1 MADEN
6 PSQHALRASQ
16 ADGPGEADAVLRQ
29 QPPVHPAGEPQQADG
44 SGTSAATPVD
54 LRKVDLMKHDPQ
66 QAEEHDTEE
75 IHTRHLDEDLR
86 EDLEEELPET
96 HRHFLVRTASA
107 AGARTGRVVHGTG
120 RRIRRATAA
129 EGAGESGLAKLI
141 ELHALNSFG
150 DMLITIA
157 LASTIFF
164 SVPTGEARGRVALYL
179 LITMAPFA
187 VLAPVVGPLLDRL
200 PHGRRA
206 AMAMSML
213 ARAVLAWTMAG
224 VISGGGIALY
234 PEALGVLVAS
244 KAYGVVR
251 SVVVPRL
258 LPHRLSL
265 VKANSRVT
273 LAGLLATGVAAGVG
287 GLLHLIGPGW
297 PLRGAFLVFVIGT
310 LMAFHLPHAVDSA
323 KGEQRAVLHAE
334 APTPGSHL
342 IHHRPPPVKASL
354 RTVGPSVVLALRAMS
369 AMKWL
374 VGFLVLFLAFL
385 LREEPIGGLR
395 PTVALGLVALAAG
408 TGNALG
414 SVLGSWLRTRGP
426 EATVTAMLL
435 LATCA
440 TAASAL
446 WYGVVTVIMIAG
458 TAGLAASLGKLALDA
473 LIQRDVPEAVRT
485 SAFARSETLMQLSWV
500 AGGAVGILL
509 PLNGELGLSVAAAV
523 VGLVLLW
530 TLRSL
535 FRVGLRRRPAAPRVA

>member
-1 MADEN
+1 M
-6 PSQHALRASQ
+6 
-16 ADGPGEADAVLRQ
+16 
-29 QPPVHPAGEPQQADG
+29 
-44 SGTSAATPVD
+44 
-54 LRKVDLMKHDPQ
+54 
-66 QAEEHDTEE
+66 AEEA
-75 IHTRHLDEDLR
+75 
-86 EDLEEELPET
+86 PEPR
-96 HRHFLVRTASA
+96 RHFLVRTASTVGLS
-107 AGARTGRVVHGTG
+107 AGKLVHGTG
-120 RRIRRATAA
+120 RRIRRATSA

-187 VLAPVVGPLLDRL
+187 LLAPVVGPLLDRL

-258 LPHRLSL
+258 LPSRLSL

-273 LAGLLATGVAAGVG
+273 LAGLLATGVAAAVG
-287 GLLHLIGPGW
+287 GALHLIGPGW

-310 LMAFHLPHAVDSA
+310 LMAFHLPHTVDSA
-323 KGEQRAVLHAE
+323 KGEQRAVLHADL
-334 APTPGSHL
+334 PGEGQGPHL
-342 IHHRPPPVKASL
+342 IHHRPPKVKASL

-369 AMKWL
+369 GMRWL
-374 VGFLVLFLAFL
+374 VGFLVFFLAFL
-385 LREEPIGGLR
+385 LRTDPIGGLQ
-395 PTVALGLVALAAG
+395 PTLALGLVALSAG

-440 TAASAL
+440 TAAAAL
-446 WYGVVTVIMIAG
+446 WYGVVTVVLVAG
-458 TAGLAASLGKLALDA
+458 VSGIAASLGKLALDA

-500 AGGAVGILL
+500 AGGGVGIVL
-509 PLNGELGLSVAAAV
+509 PLDGVLGLSIAAAV
-523 VGLVLLW
+523 VGLVLVW
-530 TLRSL
+530 TGHSLLRL
-535 FRVGLRRRPAAPRVA
+535 GLRRHPAAPRVA

>member
-1 MADEN
+1 M
-6 PSQHALRASQ
+6 
-16 ADGPGEADAVLRQ
+16 
-29 QPPVHPAGEPQQADG
+29 
-44 SGTSAATPVD
+44 
-54 LRKVDLMKHDPQ
+54 
-66 QAEEHDTEE
+66 
-75 IHTRHLDEDLR
+75 
-86 EDLEEELPET
+86 
-96 HRHFLVRTASA
+96 VRTASA

-120 RRIRRATAA
+120 RRIRKATSA

-150 DMLITIA
+150 DMLITVA

-164 SVPTGEARGRVALYL
+164 SVPTGEARGRVSLYL

-187 VLAPVVGPLLDRL
+187 LLAPVIGPLLDRL

-224 VISGGGIALY
+224 VITGGGLALY

-258 LPHRLSL
+258 LPSRLSL

-323 KGEQRAVLHAE
+323 KGEQRALLHSEMHAE
-334 APTPGSHL
+334 VHGEVHAEVHGGVHGARALEDARAP
-342 IHHRPPPVKASL
+342 KASL
-354 RTVGPSVVLALRAMS
+354 RTVGPSVILALRAMS
-369 AMKWL
+369 ALRWL
-374 VGFLVLFLAFL
+374 VGFLVMFLAFL
-385 LREEPIGGLR
+385 LRDEPIGGLR
-395 PTVALGLVALAAG
+395 PTLALGLVALAAG

-414 SVLGSWLRTRGP
+414 SVLGSWLRTRGS

-435 LATCA
+435 LATGA
-440 TAASAL
+440 TAAAAL
-446 WYGVVTVIMIAG
+446 WYGVVTVVLVAG
-458 TAGLAASLGKLALDA
+458 VAGVAASLGKLALDA

-485 SAFARSETLMQLSWV
+485 SAFARSETLLQLSWV

-509 PLNGELGLSVAAAV
+509 PLNGVLGLSVAAGV
-523 VGLVLLW
+523 VGLMLLW
-530 TLRSL
+530 TVRTL
-535 FRVGLRRRPAAPRVA
+535 FRVGLRRRPTAPRVA

>member
-1 MADEN
+1 M
-6 PSQHALRASQ
+6 
-16 ADGPGEADAVLRQ
+16 
-29 QPPVHPAGEPQQADG
+29 
-44 SGTSAATPVD
+44 
-54 LRKVDLMKHDPQ
+54 
-66 QAEEHDTEE
+66 
-75 IHTRHLDEDLR
+75 
-86 EDLEEELPET
+86 
-96 HRHFLVRTASA
+96 LVRTASA

-120 RRIRRATAA
+120 RRIRRATSA

-187 VLAPVVGPLLDRL
+187 LLAPVIGPLLDRL

-224 VISGGGIALY
+224 TVSGGGIALY

-258 LPHRLSL
+258 LPSRLSL

-297 PLRGAFLVFVIGT
+297 PLRGAFLVFVVGT
-310 LMAFHLPHAVDSA
+310 LMAFHLPHKVDSA
-323 KGEQRAVLHAE
+323 KGEERAVLHSEVHGAQ
-334 APTPGSHL
+334 
-342 IHHRPPPVKASL
+342 PPKATL
-354 RTVGPSVVLALRAMS
+354 RTVGPSVILGLRAMS
-369 AMKWL
+369 ALRWL
-374 VGFLVLFLAFL
+374 VGFLVMFLAFL
-385 LREEPIGGLR
+385 LRDDPIGGLD

-408 TGNALG
+408 TGNTLG
-414 SVLGSWLRTRGP
+414 SVLGSWLRTRGS
-426 EATVTAMLL
+426 EVILTSMLL
-435 LATCA
+435 LATMAA
-440 TAASAL
+440 TAAAL
-446 WYGVVTVIMIAG
+446 WYGVVTVVVVAAV
-458 TAGLAASLGKLALDA
+458 AGLAASLGKLALDA
-473 LIQRDVPEAVRT
+473 VIQRDVPEAVRT
-485 SAFARSETLMQLSWV
+485 SAFARSETLLQLSWV
-500 AGGAVGILL
+500 VGGTVGILL
-509 PLNGELGLSVAAAV
+509 PLDGALGLWVAVGV

-535 FRVGLRRRPAAPRVA
+535 VKVGVRRRAAAPRVA

>member
-1 MADEN
+1 M
-6 PSQHALRASQ
+6 
-16 ADGPGEADAVLRQ
+16 
-29 QPPVHPAGEPQQADG
+29 
-44 SGTSAATPVD
+44 
-54 LRKVDLMKHDPQ
+54 
-66 QAEEHDTEE
+66 
-75 IHTRHLDEDLR
+75 
-86 EDLEEELPET
+86 
-96 HRHFLVRTASA
+96 
-107 AGARTGRVVHGTG
+107 
-120 RRIRRATAA
+120 RRATSA

-187 VLAPVVGPLLDRL
+187 LLAPVVGPLLDRL

-258 LPHRLSL
+258 LPSRLSL

-273 LAGLLATGVAAGVG
+273 LAGLLATGVAAAVG
-287 GLLHLIGPGW
+287 GALHLIGPGW

-310 LMAFHLPHAVDSA
+310 LMAFHLPHTVDSA
-323 KGEQRAVLHAE
+323 KGEQRAVLHADL
-334 APTPGSHL
+334 PGEGQGPHL
-342 IHHRPPPVKASL
+342 IHHRPPKVKASL

-369 AMKWL
+369 GMRWL
-374 VGFLVLFLAFL
+374 VGFLVFFLAFL
-385 LREEPIGGLR
+385 LRTDPIGGLQ
-395 PTVALGLVALAAG
+395 PTLALGLVALSAG

-440 TAASAL
+440 TAAAAL
-446 WYGVVTVIMIAG
+446 WYGVVTVVLVAG
-458 TAGLAASLGKLALDA
+458 VSGIAASLGKLALDA

-500 AGGAVGILL
+500 AGGGVGIVL
-509 PLNGELGLSVAAAV
+509 PLDGVLGLSIAAAV
-523 VGLVLLW
+523 VGLVLVW
-530 TLRSL
+530 TGHSLLRL
-535 FRVGLRRRPAAPRVA
+535 GPRRHPAAPRVA

>member
-1 MADEN
+1 M
-6 PSQHALRASQ
+6 
-16 ADGPGEADAVLRQ
+16 
-29 QPPVHPAGEPQQADG
+29 
-44 SGTSAATPVD
+44 
-54 LRKVDLMKHDPQ
+54 
-66 QAEEHDTEE
+66 
-75 IHTRHLDEDLR
+75 
-86 EDLEEELPET
+86 
-96 HRHFLVRTASA
+96 VRTASA

-120 RRIRRATAA
+120 RRIRKATSA

-150 DMLITIA
+150 DMLITVA

-164 SVPTGEARGRVALYL
+164 SVPTGEARGRVSLYL

-187 VLAPVVGPLLDRL
+187 LLAPVIGPLLDRL

-224 VISGGGIALY
+224 VITGGGLALY

-258 LPHRLSL
+258 LPSRLSL

-323 KGEQRAVLHAE
+323 KGEQRALLHAE
-334 APTPGSHL
+334 MHGEAHGERAPEDARAP
-342 IHHRPPPVKASL
+342 KASL
-354 RTVGPSVVLALRAMS
+354 RTVGPSVILALRAMS
-369 AMKWL
+369 ALRWL
-374 VGFLVLFLAFL
+374 VGFLVMFLAFL

-395 PTVALGLVALAAG
+395 PTLALGLVALAAG

-435 LATCA
+435 LATGA
-440 TAASAL
+440 TAAAAL
-446 WYGVVTVIMIAG
+446 WYGVVTVVLVAG
-458 TAGLAASLGKLALDA
+458 VAGVAASLGKLSLDA

-485 SAFARSETLMQLSWV
+485 SAFARSETLLQLSWV

-509 PLNGELGLSVAAAV
+509 PLNGVLGLSVAAGV
-523 VGLVLLW
+523 VGLMLLW
-530 TLRSL
+530 TVRTL
-535 FRVGLRRRPAAPRVA
+535 FRVGLRRRPPAPRVA

>member
-1 MADEN
+1 M
-6 PSQHALRASQ
+6 
-16 ADGPGEADAVLRQ
+16 
-29 QPPVHPAGEPQQADG
+29 
-44 SGTSAATPVD
+44 
-54 LRKVDLMKHDPQ
+54 
-66 QAEEHDTEE
+66 
-75 IHTRHLDEDLR
+75 
-86 EDLEEELPET
+86 
-96 HRHFLVRTASA
+96 VRIASA
-107 AGARTGRVVHGTG
+107 TGIRVGKLVHGTG
-120 RRIRRATAA
+120 RRIRRATSA

-164 SVPTGEARGRVALYL
+164 SVPTGQARGRVALYL

-187 VLAPVVGPLLDRL
+187 LLAPVIGPLLDRI

-213 ARAVLAWTMAG
+213 ARAALAWTMAG

-258 LPHRLSL
+258 LPSRLSL

-273 LAGLLATGVAAGVG
+273 LAGLLATGVAAAVG
-287 GLLHLIGPGW
+287 GLLHLIGPSW

-310 LMAFHLPHAVDSA
+310 LMAFHLPHEVDSA

-334 APTPGSHL
+334 VHGEGSHL
-342 IHHRPPPVKASL
+342 IHHKPPKVKASL
-354 RTVGPSVVLALRAMS
+354 RTVGPSVVLALRAMA
-369 AMKWL
+369 AMRWL
-374 VGFLVLFLAFL
+374 VGFLVFFLAFL
-385 LREEPIGGLR
+385 LRTDPIGGLR

-408 TGNALG
+408 VGNALG

-435 LATCA
+435 LAACV
-440 TAASAL
+440 TAAAAL
-446 WYGVVTVIMIAG
+446 WYGVVTVVLVAALAG
-458 TAGLAASLGKLALDA
+458 MAASLGKLALDA

-485 SAFARSETLMQLSWV
+485 SAFARSETLLQLSWV
-500 AGGAVGILL
+500 AGGGVGIVL
-509 PLNGELGLSVAAAV
+509 PLNGVLGLSIAAAV

-530 TLRSL
+530 TVHSLLRL
-535 FRVGLRRRPAAPRVA
+535 GRWRHPAAPRVA

>member
-1 MADEN
+1 M
-6 PSQHALRASQ
+6 
-16 ADGPGEADAVLRQ
+16 
-29 QPPVHPAGEPQQADG
+29 
-44 SGTSAATPVD
+44 
-54 LRKVDLMKHDPQ
+54 
-66 QAEEHDTEE
+66 
-75 IHTRHLDEDLR
+75 
-86 EDLEEELPET
+86 
-96 HRHFLVRTASA
+96 
-107 AGARTGRVVHGTG
+107 VHGTG
-120 RRIRRATAA
+120 RRIRRATSA

-150 DMLITIA
+150 DMLITVA

-206 AMAMSML
+206 AMAMAML

-224 VISGGGIALY
+224 VIAGGGIALY

-258 LPHRLSL
+258 LPSRLSL

-287 GLLHLIGPGW
+287 GLLHLLGPGW

-310 LMAFHLPHAVDSA
+310 LMAFHLPPAVDSA

-334 APTPGSHL
+334 VPGEGPHLIEGSHL
-342 IHHRPPPVKASL
+342 IHRPPPVKAPL
-354 RTVGPSVVLALRAMS
+354 RAVGPSVVLALRAMS

-374 VGFLVLFLAFL
+374 VGFLVMFLAFL
-385 LREEPIGGLR
+385 LREEPVGGLE
-395 PTVALGLVALAAG
+395 PTAALGLVALAAG

-426 EATVTAMLL
+426 EATVAAMLL

-440 TAASAL
+440 TAAAAL
-446 WYGVVTVIMIAG
+446 WYGVVTVVLVALAAG
-458 TAGLAASLGKLALDA
+458 MAASLAKLALDA

-509 PLNGELGLSVAAAV
+509 PLNGKLGLSIAAAV
-523 VGLVLLW
+523 VALMLLW

-535 FRVGLRRRPAAPRVA
+535 FRVGLRRHPAAARVA

>member
-1 MADEN
+1 MGEN
-6 PSQHALRASQ
+6 
-16 ADGPGEADAVLRQ
+16 GEEA
-29 QPPVHPAGEPQQADG
+29 PEPRRN
-44 SGTSAATPVD
+44 
-54 LRKVDLMKHDPQ
+54 LL
-66 QAEEHDTEE
+66 
-75 IHTRHLDEDLR
+75 L
-86 EDLEEELPET
+86 
-96 HRHFLVRTASA
+96 RTASA
-107 AGARTGRVVHGTG
+107 AGARTGKVVHGTG

-129 EGAGESGLAKLI
+129 EGAGETGLAKLI

-150 DMLITIA
+150 DMLITVA

-187 VLAPVVGPLLDRL
+187 LLAPVVGPLLDRL

-206 AMAMSML
+206 AMAMAML

-224 VISGGGIALY
+224 VIVGGGIALY

-258 LPHRLSL
+258 LPSRLSL

-310 LMAFHLPHAVDSA
+310 LMAFHLPPAVDSA

-334 APTPGSHL
+334 VHGEGPHL
-342 IHHRPPPVKASL
+342 IPHRPPPVKASL
-354 RTVGPSVVLALRAMS
+354 RTVGPSVILALRAMS

-374 VGFLVLFLAFL
+374 VGFLVMFLAFL

-395 PTVALGLVALAAG
+395 PTVALGVVAVAAG

-435 LATCA
+435 LATCV
-440 TAASAL
+440 TAAAAL
-446 WYGVVTVIMIAG
+446 WYGVVTVVLVAG
-458 TAGLAASLGKLALDA
+458 VSGMAASLGKLSLDA

-509 PLNGELGLSVAAAV
+509 PLNGKLGLSIAAGV

-535 FRVGLRRRPAAPRVA
+535 VRVGLRRRPSAPRVA